1 MLRFLTAGE
10 SHGQALL
17 AIVEGVPAGLRITEQ
32 FIAAH
37 LARRQRG
44 YGRGGRMAI
53 ERDQAQLVAGVRFGK
68 TIGSPIAV
76 LIKNRDWESWKLA
89 MDIEKAPSE
98 SEARRVTVPRP
109 GHADLAGAAK
119 YAADDMRDVLERA
132 SARETAARVAVGS
145 IAQRLLEEMGIEI
158 FSHVLT
164 IGRVRA
170 QVPGIPWG
178 EIGRRAD
185 ASDVRCADAQVAAR
199 MKKAIDA
206 ARRKGD
212 TLGGIFQVAAVG
224 VPPGLGSYVQWDR
237 RLDGRLARA
246 LMSIPGIKGA
256 EVGLGFGAAALPG
269 SQVHDEMMRKPA
281 GSADEFPPWRRP
293 TNRAGGLEGGV
304 SNGEPILLQAAMKP
318 IATLARPLR
327 SFDVRTGR
335 AQPAHVERADVC
347 AVPAASVVGEAVVAI
362 ELACA
367 ALEKFGGDSMAEL
380 LRNLRAFRRQVA
392 RQFARG

>member
-53 ERDQAQLVAGVRFGK
+53 EHDQAQLVAGVRFSK

-89 MDIEKAPSE
+89 MDVEKAPPE

-145 IAQRLLEEMGIEI
+145 IARRLLEEMGIEI
-158 FSHVLT
+158 LSHVLT

-170 QVPGIPWG
+170 QVPGIAWG

-185 ASDVRCADAQVAAR
+185 ASDVRCADAQAAAR
-199 MKKAIDA
+199 MRKAIDV

-212 TLGGIFQVAAVG
+212 TVGGIFQIAALG
-224 VPPGLGSYVQWDR
+224 VPPGLGSYAQWDR

-246 LMSIPGIKGA
+246 LMSIPGVKGV

-304 SNGEPILLQAAMKP
+304 STGEPILLQAAMKP
-318 IATLARPLR
+318 IATLMRPLR
-327 SFDVRTGR
+327 SLDLSTGR
-335 AQPAHVERADVC
+335 GARAHVERADVC

-367 ALEKFGGDSMAEL
+367 ALEKFGGDSMQEL